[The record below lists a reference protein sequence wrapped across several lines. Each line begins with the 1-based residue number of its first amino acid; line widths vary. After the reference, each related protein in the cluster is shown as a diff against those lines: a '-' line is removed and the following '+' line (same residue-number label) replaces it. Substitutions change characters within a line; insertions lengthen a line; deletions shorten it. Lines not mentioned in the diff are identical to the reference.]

1 MEEGRKVMET
11 KTELFHTVL
20 QGGTGEIIVKKSR
33 FIATVKPVDTEEE
46 ALEFIESLKKKYWDA
61 AHNCYA
67 YVIGIKNPLMR
78 CSDDG
83 EPSKTAGKP
92 MLDILLSHEL
102 TNLVVVVTRYF
113 GGTLLGTGG
122 LVKAYQAAALE
133 GLKQSLIIKKELGLR
148 IKLIT
153 DYNLVGKIQYY
164 IGQEDLPILT
174 SEYSDVVMLEILVPV
189 GKISA
194 FEKKITELSN
204 GSLHP
209 ETIEQVYFAIVNKEV
224 HLFQVH

>member
-1 MEEGRKVMET
+1 MEQKAEV
-11 KTELFHTVL
+11 LHTVF
-20 QGGTGEIIVKKSR
+20 QGGTGEIVVKKSR
-33 FIATVKPVDTEEE
+33 FIATVSPVESEEE
-46 ALEFIESLKKKYWDA
+46 ALEFIEGLKKKYWDA
-61 AHNCYA
+61 SHNCYA
-67 YVIGIKNPLMR
+67 YIIGTKNPIMR

-122 LVKAYQAAALE
+122 LVKAYQSAALE

-148 IKLIT
+148 FEITT

-164 IGQEDLPILT
+164 IGQEEFPLLASAYT
-174 SEYSDVVMLEILVPV
+174 DVVMLEVLVP
-189 GKISA
+189 I
-194 FEKKITELSN
+194 EKTTGFQKKLVELTNGTVHPTES
-204 GSLHP
+204 
-209 ETIEQVYFAIVNKEV
+209 EQVYFTIINKEV
-224 HLFQVH
+224 HLFH